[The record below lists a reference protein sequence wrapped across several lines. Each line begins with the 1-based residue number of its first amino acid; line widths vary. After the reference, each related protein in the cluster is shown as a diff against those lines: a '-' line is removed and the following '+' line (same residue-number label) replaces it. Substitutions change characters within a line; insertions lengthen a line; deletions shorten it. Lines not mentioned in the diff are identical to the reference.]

1 MSKPEA
7 SILLVEDETILQFV
21 FEKQLGVLGYKVA
34 RIVDDGLVAVEA
46 VLCQQYDLVFMDV
59 RLPGLDGMS
68 ATERIRARENGVGKH
83 TKIIGMTAFAE
94 RRRCLDSGMDDFLQ
108 KPVLL
113 EQLSGVIEKWLSL
126 GNEAVNPAV
135 LVEKAEVSLEYFQK
149 AATQLDAIQA
159 RILSLRKRV
168 GLDLPS
174 KE

>member
-1 MSKPEA
+1 MSKPGA

-21 FEKQLGVLGYKVA
+21 FEKQLDVLGYKVA

-46 VLCQQYDLVFMDV
+46 VLCHQYDLVFMDV
-59 RLPGLDGMS
+59 RLPGLDGMG
-68 ATERIRARENGVGKH
+68 ATERIRAGENAAGQH

-113 EQLSGVIEKWLSL
+113 EQLSEVIEKWLNL
-126 GNEAVNPAV
+126 DHEAVKPAV
-135 LVEKAEVSLEYFQK
+135 LAERAEVSLEYFQK
-149 AATQLDAIQA
+149 AATQLDAIQT
-159 RILSLRKRV
+159 RIINLRKSV